1 MKSILRQI
9 GRIDWGEKMTKA
21 LIRFDRLESLIK
33 ETGKKKKFL
42 CAKVGRGEYYINDA
56 KTKGVNIPIEYI
68 EAWAEELGTT
78 ADYLTGQSDI
88 KEKPPAEA
96 GDLDAE
102 SSALVDKLDYDQL
115 IELIFRATKRAE
127 ELKNAQQKLGE

>member
-88 KEKPPAEA
+88 KEKPPVETGDIRKQAEEMIA
-96 GDLDAE
+96 RMDH
-102 SSALVDKLDYDQL
+102 DQL
-115 IELIFRATKRAE
+115 LEFIAKATEKLR
-127 ELKNAQQKLGE
+127 QK